1 MKTDNDGLF
10 YEQLECYKQALIKL
24 RERMVML
31 DKQGDQIVAQIHAIT
46 GEDMDACDPASLT
59 VSQQWELAILFAKA
73 KANSEEIE
81 RCYKKAMAITKMVN
95 AMVEL
100 NS

>member
-1 MKTDNDGLF
+1 MKKDNDNLF
-10 YEQLECYKQALIKL
+10 HEQIECYKNALIKL
-24 RERMVML
+24 KERMVLL
-31 DKQGDQIVAQIHAIT
+31 DQRGDQIVAQIHAIT
-46 GEDMDACDPASLT
+46 GEDMDACDPKTLT

-81 RCYKKAMAITKMVN
+81 NCYRKAMAITKMVN
-95 AMVEL
+95 AMIEL

>member
-1 MKTDNDGLF
+1 MKTDNDALF

-24 RERMVML
+24 KERMVML

-46 GEDMDACDPASLT
+46 GEDVDACDPTDLT
-59 VSQQWELAILFAKA
+59 VSQQWELALLFAKA

-81 RCYKKAMAITKMVN
+81 RCYRKAMAITKMVN